1 MTNEEFMAQMFKHF
15 AQGHTAGNLQE
26 PGSLYN
32 HKIILTVS
40 EESEL
45 PISL

>member
-1 MTNEEFMAQMFKHF
+1 MAQMFKHL

-32 HKIILTVS
+32 HKITLTAS